1 MFQSSVLTL
10 YTKISIVLFDTV
22 CLIVSVAL
30 ALFIRDLQVPAFD
43 VFVAHT
49 LGFIPV
55 IVFALGAFFVG
66 NLYEDDLFLL
76 KHKTVYRLTL
86 ACIAVALFAVTL
98 FYTYPYAG
106 ITPKS
111 ILFLFIFSSFILIFL
126 SRFLWTKLLSKT
138 KNAQAVLVATSH
150 ESDDLYVHVNKHTH
164 IPIQFSDLVP
174 LETTGHFLDLHV
186 QKNDFQY
193 IVVNTKRSLGEE
205 VQEKLYRFVT
215 QGGYIIDEARL
226 YEAVF
231 HKVPLSDAN
240 YRSFFEPVSAS
251 KRLFIFWKRS
261 VDIFVALCLSLIAI
275 PLIAIA
281 AVCIKIH
288 DGREIFITQT
298 RLGRFGVRMRLYK
311 LRTMTYGDS
320 GKWIKDREK
329 DADFENKVT
338 KIGAYLRKSRI
349 DELPQLWNILKGD
362 LSLIGPRPD
371 LEGLVYKLEEAIPYY
386 GLRYAVQPGLS
397 GWAQINQHV
406 QPQSV
411 EETRDRLAYDLY
423 YVKYRSIMFDIYI
436 GLKTIK
442 TLLSQEGK

>member
-10 YTKISIVLFDTV
+10 GTKICIAIFDIV
-22 CLIVSVAL
+22 CLVCAVWA
-30 ALFIRDLQVPAFD
+30 ALFVRDFGVPAFD
-43 VFVAHT
+43 VFLAHA
-49 LGFIPV
+49 LGFMPV
-55 IVFALGAFFVG
+55 IVFALGAFFVS

-76 KHKTVYRLTL
+76 KHKTTYRLTL
-86 ACIAVALFAVTL
+86 ACVAVSLFAVSL

-111 ILFLFIFSSFILIFL
+111 ILFLFIIFSFTLIFV
-126 SRFLWTKLLSKT
+126 SRFLWTKVLSKT
-138 KNAQAVLVATSH
+138 KNAQAVLVATSP
-150 ESDDLYVHVNKHTH
+150 ESDNLYLHVNKYTH

-174 LETTGHFLDLHV
+174 LETAGHFLDLHV
-186 QKNDFQY
+186 YKNDFQY
-193 IVVNTKRSLGEE
+193 VVVNTKRSLGEE

-215 QGGYIIDEARL
+215 QGGHIIDEARL

-251 KRLFIFWKRS
+251 KRLFIFWKRG

-275 PLIAIA
+275 PIIVIA
-281 AVCIKIH
+281 AVCIKIS
-288 DGREIFITQT
+288 DGKEIFITQT
-298 RLGRFGVRMRLYK
+298 RLGRFGKRMRLYK
-311 LRTMTYGDS
+311 LRTMTYGDT

-371 LEGLVYKLEEAIPYY
+371 LEGFVAKLEEAIPYY
-386 GLRYAVQPGLS
+386 SLRYSVQPGLS
-397 GWAQINQHV
+397 GWAQISQHI
-406 QPQSV
+406 QPQSI

-423 YVKYRSIMFDIYI
+423 YVKYRSIVLDIYI